1 MILDDGKNP
10 RGKFSIRIIYI
21 SMVWSKIL
29 WSLFTNLKLDTKHL
43 NRTSLYLFN
52 ETKLTF
58 NHI

>member
-10 RGKFSIRIIYI
+10 RGKFSI